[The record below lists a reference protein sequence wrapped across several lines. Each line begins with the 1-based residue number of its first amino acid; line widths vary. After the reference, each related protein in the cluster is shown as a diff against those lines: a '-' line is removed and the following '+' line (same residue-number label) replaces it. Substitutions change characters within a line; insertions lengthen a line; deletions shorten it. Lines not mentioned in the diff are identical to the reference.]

1 MRLLSLTLG
10 WCLLWSTQLTQAQ
23 LRQLGPETLSP
34 VTSEPSVPTSGNLI
48 AQEGDQQSTANLHA
62 ARYDGRLGLEVR
74 FTGTDDLHYYATPEA
89 SPAPGFELQIIPGP
103 DASLWADPIKPTPHL
118 FYDPAMQ
125 KEIEVFVGDF
135 SIFFPLL
142 DETLQPEG
150 GVVTATISGLACT
163 SSLCLPPIEKN
174 LAASVDFSNPEV
186 ITFSTSESSSVTTSV
201 TSART
206 YATWVYLLMAIAAGL
221 SINIMPCVLPVI
233 PLIIMRLI
241 GTAKDDSSRRVR
253 NGLSFCV
260 GIILFFAAFALIAT
274 LIKVTTGQVLDLNSL
289 FRYPAAVTV
298 LFLAIVFF
306 ALVMLDILVLSL
318 PGAVAG
324 HQSNSST
331 LAGSMGMGFFAGLLS
346 TPCSGALLGFVLVWA
361 QTQPLLLSNMAIIL
375 MGVGMA
381 LPYAVIVATPK
392 LLDRVPKPG
401 TWMELFKKSCGFL
414 LLFIAIKLTLAGLP
428 KEQLINVLLYGVIFS
443 FCVWMWGQWVSFN
456 TPQVT

>member
-163 SSLCLPPIEKN
+163 SSLCLPPIEKK
-174 LAASVDFSNPEV
+174 SG
-186 ITFSTSESSSVTTSV
+186 
-201 TSART
+201 
-206 YATWVYLLMAIAAGL
+206 GL
-221 SINIMPCVLPVI
+221 
-233 PLIIMRLI
+233 
-241 GTAKDDSSRRVR
+241 
-253 NGLSFCV
+253 
-260 GIILFFAAFALIAT
+260 
-274 LIKVTTGQVLDLNSL
+274 
-289 FRYPAAVTV
+289 
-298 LFLAIVFF
+298 
-306 ALVMLDILVLSL
+306 
-318 PGAVAG
+318 
-324 HQSNSST
+324 
-331 LAGSMGMGFFAGLLS
+331 
-346 TPCSGALLGFVLVWA
+346 
-361 QTQPLLLSNMAIIL
+361 
-375 MGVGMA
+375 
-381 LPYAVIVATPK
+381 
-392 LLDRVPKPG
+392 
-401 TWMELFKKSCGFL
+401 CGF
-414 LLFIAIKLTLAGLP
+414 
-428 KEQLINVLLYGVIFS
+428 QQS
-443 FCVWMWGQWVSFN
+443 
-456 TPQVT
+456 